1 MSTVGVRRLGYQTHP
16 EVVHPAVM
24 RRPNRHWLNLPPS
37 VTANVAARVFDGRGR
52 ESGTKE
58 RNMGGRDEVHNRSHN
73 TEGSGQVSNN
83 SYHHTDNGT
92 SDQDARDHVNV
103 QAQSPCPASL
113 QLFSQ

>member
-24 RRPNRHWLNLPPS
+24 RRQNRHWLNLPPS
-37 VTANVAARVFDGRGR
+37 VTANIAARVFDGRGE

-58 RNMGGRDEVHNRSHN
+58 RN
-73 TEGSGQVSNN
+73 TEGSEQVSDN
-83 SYHHTDNGT
+83 SYHHTDDNGT

-103 QAQSPCPASL
+103 QARSPCPASL